1 MIHEFHIAIEEKR
14 LIFADRVPHHVPAV
28 AARKV
33 LTPTARGYEETLE
46 LDRGRGVFE
55 PYYSIPI
62 QRSASVRA

>member
-1 MIHEFHIAIEEKR
+1 M
-14 LIFADRVPHHVPAV
+14 FADCVPHHLSAV

-33 LTPTARGYEETLE
+33 LTPTASGYEETDLE

-62 QRSASVRA
+62 Q

>member
-1 MIHEFHIAIEEKR
+1 M
-14 LIFADRVPHHVPAV
+14 FADRVPHHLSAV

-46 LDRGRGVFE
+46 LDRGLGVFE

-62 QRSASVRA
+62 QRKESAVAF